1 MFFFGRSE
9 SLRHERMRLCM
20 LRVSHM
26 LFLKKNQR
34 LKVDAK
40 LACIRIRNWLV
51 EVRRYSVCLSGD
63 IANSRFL

>member
-1 MFFFGRSE
+1 M
-9 SLRHERMRLCM
+9 HAAC
-20 LRVSHM
+20 VSYVVSQ
-26 LFLKKNQR
+26 KNQR